1 MTTPTWPSNLNNLAE
16 RGSWNK
22 SPNEPVLRSEFD
34 NGPARARRRFT
45 RQITTISFTVQMT
58 EEEHEAF
65 EGFFQDDLRS
75 GAVWF
80 NMSVYLGRRGYET
93 TRVRFTEPYQVRDAG
108 FRHVKILAKL
118 EAIMTP
124 LLSGG
129 AAYFVATYGEADI
142 DAINDEL
149 SPLVNIQYPEATG
162 SY

>member
-34 NGPARARRRFT
+34 NGPARTRRRFT
-45 RQITTISFTVQMT
+45 RQITNIAFTVQMT
-58 EEEHEAF
+58 EEEHAAF

-75 GAVWF
+75 GAGWF
-80 NMSVYLGRRGYET
+80 NMPVYLGRSGYET

-108 FRHVKILAKL
+108 FRHVKVSAKL
-118 EAIMTP
+118 EAIMVP

-129 AAYFVATYGEADI
+129 GAYFIAVYGEEALDDLN
-142 DAINDEL
+142 DALDPI
-149 SPLVNIQYPEATG
+149 VNEVYPAVMED
-162 SY
+162 Y